1 MITNQ
6 ANPTITP
13 TQSAAKKLNP
23 IMRQKVAISALASN
37 ENISQISR
45 EYNTSRKFVYT
56 QKEKAS
62 TALNDAFSEKIDD
75 TEVLFHIP
83 VTKAWLHQ
91 AAIALTLTCHSS
103 YAGVAEFFWDIFDY
117 SICKGT
123 VFNIIQSTLDKA
135 KRINDSQ
142 DLSLIKVG
150 AHDEIFQKQT
160 PVLVGC
166 DVSSTYVYLL
176 KQVEHRDKITW
187 GVHLLDLSKQGMDL
201 EYTIAD
207 AGKGLRSGQKE
218 AWPDTPCRGDVF
230 HPLYNLGR
238 LSTFLENR
246 ANSALET
253 VKLLEQKKEKTK
265 KKELKNKY
273 LNHLIAAKKEA
284 EIAVQLSEDI
294 VILSRWLKSD
304 ILSVTGPDF
313 LSRLELMRFI
323 VDELKAREIYC
334 SHRIRLIR
342 RLLEL
347 HAENLLAFVKDVDL
361 ELEQLASTYNVDIF

>member
-1 MITNQ
+1 M
-6 ANPTITP
+6 
-13 TQSAAKKLNP
+13 
-23 IMRQKVAISALASN
+23 
-37 ENISQISR
+37 
-45 EYNTSRKFVYT
+45 
-56 QKEKAS
+56 
-62 TALNDAFSEKIDD
+62 
-75 TEVLFHIP
+75 
-83 VTKAWLHQ
+83 
-91 AAIALTLTCHSS
+91 
-103 YAGVAEFFWDIFDY
+103 
-117 SICKGT
+117 
-123 VFNIIQSTLDKA
+123 
-135 KRINDSQ
+135 
-142 DLSLIKVG
+142 
-150 AHDEIFQKQT
+150 
-160 PVLVGC
+160 
-166 DVSSTYVYLL
+166 
-176 KQVEHRDKITW
+176 

-230 HPLYNLGR
+230 HPLYDMGR

-253 VKLLEQKKEKTK
+253 VKLLEQKKKTTK

-347 HAENLLAFVKDVDL
+347 HAENLLAFVRML
-361 ELEQLASTYNVDIF
+361 I